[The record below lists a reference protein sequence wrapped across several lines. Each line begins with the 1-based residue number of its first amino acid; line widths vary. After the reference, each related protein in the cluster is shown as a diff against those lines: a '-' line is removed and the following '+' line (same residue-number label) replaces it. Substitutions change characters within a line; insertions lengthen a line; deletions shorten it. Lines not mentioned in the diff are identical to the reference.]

1 MGKQLLRKPRAPKPL
16 PPLPVTPAPSG
27 PGAASKLTEYFESID
42 FLDDDLAYRSR
53 DPTIR
58 HSPTPS
64 VVPSLVSPPP
74 SESFQRKSVF
84 RTFTYPSPLSHISYV
99 SRDEKK
105 FVLDPLF
112 RDQTSLGTYV
122 DGKSLVK
129 PYKPRGPDGLPA
141 RPPRRNPEIAHAIDI
156 VDDIRF
162 YNPPA
167 FTLENFMVDV
177 ADVRNIPLRKVRALV
192 YSKENY
198 KKLTKLIAE
207 ECIYPPTQDEV
218 HLQHL
223 TPESQEIPA
232 AEPRIP
238 QRQLLIEMAA
248 MIKQHVRSL
257 MNTEV
262 KSVIRPLPKY
272 SPSHEVGAAP
282 HTEIILVEDDTLEVT
297 SQQQQVRQES
307 ELPATDA
314 MFHSARSK
322 YFQGS
327 GRSRSPFTSNEE
339 GMITPS
345 EIAILDSLIQG
356 GKALSLK
363 AHFIAE
369 MPDISPLTRKLVY
382 LNLSFNDFVT
392 FPTAVLEISQ
402 LEILKLRNNPLHDL
416 PADIHRLK
424 KLRTLVVSFCMIQS
438 LPIRLFSLPNLD
450 YLDVSY
456 NRITFIQN
464 EICHLESLRE
474 LNVEGNQL
482 PAMPSGALRLDLDR
496 LNVKNNFM
504 HPLFWHENTHNEPQR
519 LMDLV
524 LLNIMKSDLG
534 KSPGLLPEAVQRMV
548 AHRSE
553 CDCCGGPLFGP
564 GLRIIRPVTE
574 LFGIKNL
581 PFMFRSCSPQCLKD
595 FRCSK
600 DTLSDI
606 LYGKHS
612 DE

>member
-16 PPLPVTPAPSG
+16 PPLPDTPAPSA
-27 PGAASKLTEYFESID
+27 PGATSKLTEYFESID
-42 FLDDDLAYRSR
+42 FLDDDVHYRS
-53 DPTIR
+53 TTTR

-84 RTFTYPSPLSHISYV
+84 RTFTYPSPLSRNSYIS
-99 SRDEKK
+99 REEKK
-105 FVLDPLF
+105 FILDPLF

-141 RPPRRNPEIAHAIDI
+141 RPPRRNPEIVHAIDV

-167 FTLENFMVDV
+167 FTLENFMVRI
-177 ADVRNIPLRKVRALV
+177 ADIRNIPLRKVRSIM
-192 YSKENY
+192 YSKDNY
-198 KKLTKLIAE
+198 KKLTKIIAE
-207 ECIYPPTQDEV
+207 EVLQPETQNV
-218 HLQHL
+218 IHLQHL
-223 TPESQEIPA
+223 TPEGQEIPA

-272 SPSHEVGAAP
+272 SPSHEVGTAP
-282 HTEIILVEDDTLEVT
+282 HTEIILVEDDTVEAT
-297 SQQQQVRQES
+297 SQQQHIRQET

-322 YFQGS
+322 FFQGS
-327 GRSRSPFTSNEE
+327 GRSQSPFTSNED

-345 EIAILDSLIQG
+345 ELAILDSLIQG

-363 AHFIAE
+363 AHFISE
-369 MPDISPLTRKLVY
+369 MPDISPLTRSLVY

-392 FPTAVLEISQ
+392 FPTAVLDISQ

-438 LPIRLFSLPNLD
+438 LPIRLFSLPHLD
-450 YLDVSY
+450 YLDISY
-456 NRITFIQN
+456 NRISFIQN

-474 LNVEGNQL
+474 LNLEGNQL

-519 LMDLV
+519 LVDMV
-524 LLNIMKSDLG
+524 LLSIMKSDLG
-534 KSPGLLPEAVQRMV
+534 KSPGKLPETVQRMI
-548 AHRSE
+548 ANRSV
-553 CDCCGGPLFGP
+553 CDCCNGPMFGP
-564 GLRIIRPVTE
+564 GLRIIRPVTQ

-581 PFMFRSCSPQCLKD
+581 PFMFRACSPQCLKD

-606 LYGKHS
+606 LYGKPVS
-612 DE
+612 E